1 MSDDASVKVVEASH
15 VEEPAKAKEEKKKP
29 SAAAAAAAPE
39 KKKETTGKSQG
50 KSGKSG
56 KGKNGKG
63 KSGGKKPQK
72 GGSGGA
78 GGAGGAA
85 GSSKGAA
92 AAKPVAHG
100 PETPVRA
107 LFPDGHFPV
116 GQRLEYEQPLNLWR
130 RESEEQRQRE
140 KVQED
145 QYESLREAAEAHRI
159 VRQWAKGWIKPGMRM
174 IDIAD
179 TIETSLRKTVAADGT
194 KRGIA
199 FPTGLSLNHVA
210 AHYTP
215 NAGDTRVLQKSDV
228 MKVDIGLQV
237 NGWIIDS
244 AFTMAFDP
252 VFDPL
257 LETVRE
263 ATNAGVKAAGI
274 DVRLCE
280 IGEAVEEVMTA
291 GELTLGHRTHHI
303 VPVRNLMGHSLGMY
317 TIHAGKSVP
326 ICKGWGDTTTKM
338 EEGDLFAIETFG
350 STGHG
355 LVHDDMETSHYMKAP
370 TMPPTGIRGGPKA
383 QELYAH
389 INKNYST
396 LAFARR
402 WLDQAGITRYAIALK
417 SLVDCG
423 AVNPYPPLVDCDG
436 SYVAQFEHTIALKPT
451 GKEVFSRGDD
461 Y

>member
-1 MSDDASVKVVEASH
+1 MG
-15 VEEPAKAKEEKKKP
+15 P
-29 SAAAAAAAPE
+29 S
-39 KKKETTGKSQG
+39 
-50 KSGKSG
+50 
-56 KGKNGKG
+56 
-63 KSGGKKPQK
+63 
-72 GGSGGA
+72 
-78 GGAGGAA
+78 
-85 GSSKGAA
+85 
-92 AAKPVAHG
+92 
-100 PETPVRA
+100 TPVSK
-107 LFPDGHFPV
+107 LFPDGHYPV
-116 GQRLEYEQPLNLWR
+116 GQRLEYEQPLNMWR

-140 KVQED
+140 KLQED
-145 QYESLREAAEAHRI
+145 QYECLREAAEAHRI
-159 VRQWAKGWIKPGMRM
+159 VRQWARGWIKPGMRM

-179 TIETSLRKTVAADGT
+179 TVEAALRRTLDARGIE
-194 KRGIA
+194 RGIA

-215 NAGDTRVLQKSDV
+215 NAGDTRVLQQGDV

-252 VFDPL
+252 QFDPL

-291 GELTLGHRTHHI
+291 GEVTIGKHTHRI
-303 VPVRNLMGHSLGMY
+303 VPVRNLMGHSLGAY

-326 ICKGWGDTTTKM
+326 ICRGSGDQTKM

-355 LVHDDMETSHYMKAP
+355 HVQDDDDLSHYMKAP
-370 TMPPTGIRGGPKA
+370 AMPPTGLRGGPKA
-383 QELYAH
+383 RELYNYL
-389 INKNYST
+389 NKNYST

-423 AVNPYPPLVDCDG
+423 AVNPYPPLVDCEG
-436 SYVAQFEHTIALKPT
+436 SYVAQFEHTLALKPT

>member
-1 MSDDASVKVVEASH
+1 MSDSADH
-15 VEEPAKAKEEKKKP
+15 KEESAPAAAPAPAPAAEPNKKPAGKGKGKKGKGKGGKANKKK
-29 SAAAAAAAPE
+29 AAAAPAPAAE
-39 KKKETTGKSQG
+39 EQPKAEVA
-50 KSGKSG
+50 
-56 KGKNGKG
+56 KG
-63 KSGGKKPQK
+63 PD
-72 GGSGGA
+72 
-78 GGAGGAA
+78 
-85 GSSKGAA
+85 
-92 AAKPVAHG
+92 
-100 PETPVRA
+100 TPVSS

-140 KVQED
+140 KVQES
-145 QYESLREAAEAHRI
+145 QYENLREAAEAHRI
-159 VRQWAKGWIKPGMRM
+159 VRQWAKSWIKPGMKM

-179 TIETSLRKTVAADGT
+179 TIETSLRKTLDVDGL
-194 KRGIA
+194 KRSIA

-215 NAGDTRVLQKSDV
+215 NAGDTRVLQETDV
-228 MKVDIGLQV
+228 LKVDIGLQV
-237 NGWIIDS
+237 NGWIVDS

-252 VFDPL
+252 MYDPL
-257 LETVRE
+257 LQTVRE

-280 IGEAVEEVMTA
+280 VGEAIEEVMTS
-291 GELTLGHRTHHI
+291 GEVTIGKRTHQI
-303 VPVRNLMGHSLGMY
+303 VPIRNLMGHSLGVY

-326 ICKGWGDTTTKM
+326 CIKGSGDQTKM

-355 LVHDDMETSHYMKAP
+355 FVNDDMEISHFMKAP
-370 TMPPTGIRGGPKA
+370 HLPPGGIRGGPKA
-383 QELYAH
+383 KELYNF

-417 SLVDCG
+417 NLTDCG
-423 AVNPYPPLVDCDG
+423 AVNPYPPLVDAEG
-436 SYVAQFEHTIALKPT
+436 SFTAQFEHTLCLKPS

>member
-1 MSDDASVKVVEASH
+1 MSDDAKAVKAQTSSH
-15 VEEPAKAKEEKKKP
+15 TEEPAKTKKEEEKKKT
-29 SAAAAAAAPE
+29 SAPEAAAAPAGGKNHGGKTGKKDGKKGGKKGFKDGKKGGNGRKGAAASGAAKAAAAPAAAAAAPIA
-39 KKKETTGKSQG
+39 QG
-50 KSGKSG
+50 
-56 KGKNGKG
+56 
-63 KSGGKKPQK
+63 PD
-72 GGSGGA
+72 
-78 GGAGGAA
+78 
-85 GSSKGAA
+85 
-92 AAKPVAHG
+92 
-100 PETPVRA
+100 TPVRA

-116 GQRLEYEQPLNLWR
+116 GQRLEYEQPLNMWR

-159 VRQWAKGWIKPGMRM
+159 VRQWARGWIKPGMRM

-194 KRGIA
+194 RRGIA

-215 NAGDTRVLQKSDV
+215 NAGDTRVLQKGDV

-252 VFDPL
+252 TFDPL

-291 GELTLGHRTHHI
+291 GEVTIGRRTHHI
-303 VPVRNLMGHSLGMY
+303 VPVRNLMGHSLGAY
-317 TIHAGKSVP
+317 TIHSGKSVP
-326 ICKGWGDTTTKM
+326 ICKGYSDQTTKM

-370 TMPPTGIRGGPKA
+370 TMPPTGLRGGPKA
-383 QELYAH
+383 QELYNH
-389 INKNYST
+389 ISKNYST

-417 SLVDCG
+417 SLVDCE
-423 AVNPYPPLVDCDG
+423 AVNPYPPLLDCDG

>member
-1 MSDDASVKVVEASH
+1 MSEPEKETPKPTEGAKKGKKKESEADLSWI
-15 VEEPAKAKEEKKKP
+15 VQPGGKGKGGQKKKEKKKAKP
-29 SAAAAAAAPE
+29 AAS
-39 KKKETTGKSQG
+39 TGAVA
-50 KSGKSG
+50 
-56 KGKNGKG
+56 
-63 KSGGKKPQK
+63 
-72 GGSGGA
+72 GA
-78 GGAGGAA
+78 GATAGEEK
-85 GSSKGAA
+85 SDVVKG
-92 AAKPVAHG
+92 PD
-100 PETPVRA
+100 TPTKT

-159 VRQWAKGWIKPGMRM
+159 VRQWARSWIKPGMKM

-179 TIETSLRKTVAADGT
+179 TIETSLRKTIAADGT

-199 FPTGLSLNHVA
+199 FPTGLSLNNVA

-215 NAGDTRVLQKSDV
+215 NAGDTRVLQESDV
-228 MKVDIGLQV
+228 LKVDIGLQID
-237 NGWIIDS
+237 GWIIDS

-252 VFDPL
+252 MYDPL
-257 LETVRE
+257 LQTVRE

-280 IGEAVEEVMTA
+280 VGEAIEEVMTA
-291 GELTLGHRTHHI
+291 GEVTIGKHTHQI
-303 VPVRNLMGHSLGMY
+303 VPIRNLMGHSLGVY

-326 ICKGWGDTTTKM
+326 CIKGSGDQTKM

-355 LVHDDMETSHYMKAP
+355 LVHDDMEVSHFMKAP
-370 TMPPTGIRGGPKA
+370 SLPPGGIRGGPKA
-383 QELYAH
+383 KELYNFV
-389 INKNYST
+389 NKNYST

-402 WLDQAGITRYAIALK
+402 WLDQAGITRYAISLK
-417 SLVDCG
+417 NLTDCG
-423 AVNPYPPLVDCDG
+423 AINPYPPLVDVEG
-436 SYVAQFEHTIALKPT
+436 SFTAQFEHTLALKPSC
-451 GKEVFSRGDD
+451 KEVFSRGDD

>member
-1 MSDDASVKVVEASH
+1 MCDSAEPKEVAKSAEEKPKEEAKPDLGFLPAGL
-15 VEEPAKAKEEKKKP
+15 VGGKTGGKNKKGGAKAKAKEKKKAKAE
-29 SAAAAAAAPE
+29 AAAAEEEAKANVV
-39 KKKETTGKSQG
+39 
-50 KSGKSG
+50 
-56 KGKNGKG
+56 KG
-63 KSGGKKPQK
+63 PD
-72 GGSGGA
+72 
-78 GGAGGAA
+78 
-85 GSSKGAA
+85 
-92 AAKPVAHG
+92 
-100 PETPVRA
+100 TPVRS

-145 QYESLREAAEAHRI
+145 QYENLREAAEAHRI
-159 VRQWAKGWIKPGMRM
+159 VRQWAKSWIKPGMKM

-179 TIETSLRKTVAADGT
+179 TIETSLRKTIDMDGI
-194 KRGIA
+194 KRSIA
-199 FPTGLSLNHVA
+199 FPTGLSLNNVA

-215 NAGDTRVLQKSDV
+215 NAGDTRVLKESDV
-228 MKVDIGLQV
+228 LKVDIGLQV

-252 VFDPL
+252 VYDPL
-257 LETVRE
+257 LQTVRE

-280 IGEAVEEVMTA
+280 VGDAIEEVMTS
-291 GELTLGHRTHHI
+291 GELTLGKHTHPI
-303 VPVRNLMGHSLGMY
+303 VPIRNLMGHSLGLY

-326 ICKGWGDTTTKM
+326 CIKGSGDQTKM

-355 LVHDDMETSHYMKAP
+355 LVLDDVEVSHFMKAP
-370 TMPPTGIRGGPKA
+370 TLPPGGIRGGPKA
-383 QELYAH
+383 KELYNF

-396 LAFARR
+396 LGFARR
-402 WLDQAGITRYAIALK
+402 WLDQAGITRYAISLK
-417 SLVDCG
+417 NLTDCG
-423 AVNPYPPLVDCDG
+423 AVNPYPPLVDAEG
-436 SYVAQFEHTIALKPT
+436 SFTAQFEHTLALKPSS
-451 GKEVFSRGDD
+451 KEVFSRGDD

>member
-1 MSDDASVKVVEASH
+1 VREMSESEAKT
-15 VEEPAKAKEEKKKP
+15 EAPAPAAEEEKKKEAP
-29 SAAAAAAAPE
+29 AAAQKNAPANKNKGKANPKKKKMEKKKAKAAAAAAA
-39 KKKETTGKSQG
+39 
-50 KSGKSG
+50 
-56 KGKNGKG
+56 
-63 KSGGKKPQK
+63 
-72 GGSGGA
+72 
-78 GGAGGAA
+78 
-85 GSSKGAA
+85 AA
-92 AAKPVAHG
+92 AEEEAKAQAPKG
-100 PETPVRA
+100 PDTPVRE

-145 QYESLREAAEAHRI
+145 QYENLREAAEAHRI
-159 VRQWAKGWIKPGMRM
+159 VRQWAKSWIKPGMKM

-179 TIETSLRKTVAADGT
+179 TLETSLRATIAADGT

-199 FPTGLSLNHVA
+199 FPTGLSLNNVA

-215 NAGDTRVLQKSDV
+215 NAGDTRVLKETDV
-228 MKVDIGLQV
+228 LKVDIGLHV

-252 VFDPL
+252 IYDPL

-274 DVRLCE
+274 DVRLCD
-280 IGEAVEEVMTA
+280 IGDAIYEVMTA
-291 GELTLGHRTHHI
+291 GEITLGRHTHQI
-303 VPVRNLMGHSLGMY
+303 VPIRNLMGHSLGLY
-317 TIHAGKSVP
+317 TIHAGKSIP
-326 ICKGWGDTTTKM
+326 CIRGSGDQTKM
-338 EEGDLFAIETFG
+338 EEGDIFACETFG

-355 LVHDDMETSHYMKAP
+355 LVHDDNEVSHFMKAP
-370 TMPPTGIRGGPKA
+370 VMPPSGLRGGPKA
-383 QELYAH
+383 KELYTH
-389 INKNYST
+389 INRNYST

-417 SLVDCG
+417 SLCDCG
-423 AVNPYPPLVDCDG
+423 AVNPYPPLLDAEG
-436 SYVAQFEHTIALKPT
+436 SFTAQFEHTFALKPS

>member
-1 MSDDASVKVVEASH
+1 MGGKNNNKGKGKGKPKPKAH
-15 VEEPAKAKEEKKKP
+15 PAPAAAP
-29 SAAAAAAAPE
+29 AAAAPAADGTAPAAAAAAAAEEVKTEVE
-39 KKKETTGKSQG
+39 K
-50 KSGKSG
+50 
-56 KGKNGKG
+56 
-63 KSGGKKPQK
+63 
-72 GGSGGA
+72 
-78 GGAGGAA
+78 
-85 GSSKGAA
+85 
-92 AAKPVAHG
+92 G
-100 PETPVRA
+100 PETSVRD

-145 QYESLREAAEAHRI
+145 QYENLREAAEAHRI
-159 VRQWAKGWIKPGMRM
+159 VRQWAKSWIKPGMKM

-179 TIETSLRKTVAADGT
+179 TIETSLRKTIAADGT

-199 FPTGLSLNHVA
+199 FPTGLSLNNVA

-215 NAGDTRVLQKSDV
+215 NAGDTRVLKESDV
-228 MKVDIGLQV
+228 LKVDIGLHV
-237 NGWIIDS
+237 NGYIIDS

-252 VFDPL
+252 VYDPL

-274 DVRLCE
+274 DVRLCDVGDA
-280 IGEAVEEVMTA
+280 IYEVMTS
-291 GELTLGHRTHHI
+291 GEVTIGRRTHPI
-303 VPVRNLMGHSLGMY
+303 VPIRNLMGHSLGLY

-326 ICKGWGDTTTKM
+326 CIKGSGDQTKM
-338 EEGDLFAIETFG
+338 EEGDVFAIETFG

-355 LVHDDMETSHYMKAP
+355 LVHDDNEVSHFMKAP
-370 TMPPTGIRGGPKA
+370 TMPSSGIRGGPKA
-383 QELYAH
+383 KELYTFV
-389 INKNYST
+389 NRNYST

-417 SLVDCG
+417 GLCDCG
-423 AVNPYPPLVDCDG
+423 AINPYPPLVDADG
-436 SYVAQFEHTIALKPT
+436 SFSAQFEHTFALKPS
-451 GKEVFSRGDD
+451 GKEVFSRGED

>member
-1 MSDDASVKVVEASH
+1 MRDSAEPKEAPAEKKADDWLPDSVTKAAAGGKKNGRK
-15 VEEPAKAKEEKKKP
+15 PNPKDKAKAKKKAK
-29 SAAAAAAAPE
+29 AAAAAAE
-39 KKKETTGKSQG
+39 
-50 KSGKSG
+50 
-56 KGKNGKG
+56 
-63 KSGGKKPQK
+63 
-72 GGSGGA
+72 
-78 GGAGGAA
+78 
-85 GSSKGAA
+85 AA
-92 AAKPVAHG
+92 AEEEAKANAPKG
-100 PETPVRA
+100 PDTPVSS

-159 VRQWAKGWIKPGMRM
+159 VRQWARSWIKPGMKM

-179 TIETSLRKTVAADGT
+179 TIETSLRKTIDAEGT
-194 KRGIA
+194 KRSIA
-199 FPTGLSLNHVA
+199 FPTGLSLNNCA

-215 NAGDTRVLQKSDV
+215 NAGDTRVLQETDV
-228 MKVDIGLQV
+228 LKVDIGLQV

-252 VFDPL
+252 IYDPL
-257 LETVRE
+257 LQTVRE

-280 IGEAVEEVMTA
+280 VGEAIEEVMTS
-291 GELTLGHRTHHI
+291 GELTIGKHTHPI
-303 VPVRNLMGHSLGMY
+303 VPIRNLMGHSLGLY

-326 ICKGWGDTTTKM
+326 CIKGSGDQTKM

-355 LVHDDMETSHYMKAP
+355 LVHDDVEVSHFMKAP
-370 TMPPTGIRGGPKA
+370 TLPPGGIRGGPKA
-383 QELYAH
+383 KELYNFL
-389 INKNYST
+389 NKNYNT

-402 WLDQAGITRYAIALK
+402 WLDQAGISRYAIALK
-417 SLVDCG
+417 NLTDCG
-423 AVNPYPPLVDCDG
+423 AVNPYPPLVDADG
-436 SYVAQFEHTIALKPT
+436 SFTAQFEHTLALKPS
-451 GKEVFSRGDD
+451 GKEVFSRGED

>member
-1 MSDDASVKVVEASH
+1 MKKSKSKSASKN
-15 VEEPAKAKEEKKKP
+15 KKP
-29 SAAAAAAAPE
+29 TKKPKAPAPAATASAAAPSTE
-39 KKKETTGKSQG
+39 EVKVEVPK
-50 KSGKSG
+50 
-56 KGKNGKG
+56 
-63 KSGGKKPQK
+63 
-72 GGSGGA
+72 
-78 GGAGGAA
+78 
-85 GSSKGAA
+85 
-92 AAKPVAHG
+92 G
-100 PETPVRA
+100 PETSVKE

-130 RESEEQRQRE
+130 RESEEQRQKE
-140 KVQED
+140 KLKED
-145 QYESLREAAEAHRI
+145 QYENLREAAEAHRI
-159 VRQWAKGWIKPGMRM
+159 VRQWARGWIKPGMKM

-179 TIETSLRKTVAADGT
+179 TIETSLRKTIAADGT

-215 NAGDTRVLQKSDV
+215 NAGDTRVLKESDV
-228 MKVDIGLQV
+228 LKVDIGLHV

-252 VFDPL
+252 VYDPL

-263 ATNAGVKAAGI
+263 ATNAGVKAAGV
-274 DVRLCE
+274 DVRLCDVGDA
-280 IGEAVEEVMTA
+280 IYEVMTA
-291 GELTLGHRTHHI
+291 GEITLGKRTHQI
-303 VPVRNLMGHSLGMY
+303 VPIRNLMGHSLGLY

-326 ICKGWGDTTTKM
+326 CIKGSGDQTKM
-338 EEGDLFAIETFG
+338 EEGDVFAIETFG

-355 LVHDDMETSHYMKAP
+355 HVSDDTEISHFMKAP
-370 TMPPTGIRGGPKA
+370 SLPPGGIRGGPKA
-383 QELYAH
+383 NELYAH

-417 SLVDCG
+417 NLCDCG
-423 AVNPYPPLVDCDG
+423 AVNPYPPFVDAEG
-436 SYVAQFEHTIALKPT
+436 SFTAQFEHTLALKPS

>member
-1 MSDDASVKVVEASH
+1 MSDDASVKVEASH
-15 VEEPAKAKEEKKKP
+15 AEEPAKTKEEEKKTAAAAP
-29 SAAAAAAAPE
+29 SAAAAAE
-39 KKKETTGKSQG
+39 KEKASGKGQGKSQG
-50 KSGKSG
+50 KSQGKN
-56 KGKNGKG
+56 KGKNGK
-63 KSGGKKPQK
+63 KGGKKPK
-72 GGSGGA
+72 KEGGA
-78 GGAGGAA
+78 GGAGG
-85 GSSKGAA
+85 GSKGA
-92 AAKPVAHG
+92 AAKPVAQG
-100 PETPVRA
+100 PDTPVRA

-130 RESEEQRQRE
+130 RENEEQRQRE

-244 AFTMAFDP
+244 AFTVAFDP

-326 ICKGWGDTTTKM
+326 ICKGWGDQTTKM

-370 TMPPTGIRGGPKA
+370 TMPPTGLRGGPKA

-436 SYVAQFEHTIALKPT
+436 CYVAQFEHTIALKPT